1 MDILIYESIL
11 SSGGFSMNKN
21 ADTITISQTVLL
33 MMASVGLINHVLI
46 IPVLLQTAKR
56 DAWISV
62 LFTFGLSLLW
72 CVLVYYITKTINQQ
86 NILLWVKSHFGKP
99 LYFIFVTFICIY
111 LFALG
116 QFTFI
121 DTVDW
126 TIITFLPIAS
136 KAVVAS
142 LLAIVCLLT
151 AATNLRTIVI
161 LNGILLPFIIF
172 LGFVVSSGNFQHKNY
187 KLLTPFLENGFQ
199 PVLHGMIYS
208 GAGLA
213 EFFILWIL
221 IQHHIKTEVRLYHL
235 WIIATILMGL
245 TIGPLIGAIAIF
257 GPDEAARQR
266 FPAYEE
272 WRMLSLGRYFEH
284 LDFFAIYQWMSGTY
298 IRLALFAYFIL
309 ESLNVKKGK
318 RRILILGLIF
328 TFAMIIILL
337 PFSDM
342 EYLQFLRNILL
353 PYLLI
358 FVLVI
363 TFFLAVLAFIYQR
376 KKKGGRKK

>member
-1 MDILIYESIL
+1 
-11 SSGGFSMNKN
+11 MNKN
-21 ADTITISQTVLL
+21 VDTITISQVVLL
-33 MMASVGLINHVLI
+33 MMASTGLINHVMI
-46 IPVLLQTAKR
+46 VPVLLQVAKR

-62 LFTFGLSLLW
+62 LFAFGLCLLW
-72 CVLVYYITKTINQQ
+72 CILVYYITKTINQQ
-86 NILLWVKSHFGKP
+86 NVLLWMKTQFGKT
-99 LYFIFVTFICIY
+99 LYFIIVTFICVY
-111 LFALG
+111 LFAMG
-116 QFTFI
+116 IITFI
-121 DTVDW
+121 DTVNW
-126 TIITFLPIAS
+126 TIITFLPISS
-136 KAVVAS
+136 KFVIAS

-161 LNGILLPFIIF
+161 LNGILLPFVIF
-172 LGFVVSSGNFQHKNY
+172 LGFLVSSGNFQHKNY

-199 PVLHGMIYS
+199 PVLHGLIYS

-213 EFFILWIL
+213 EFFILWLL
-221 IQHHIKTEVRLYHL
+221 IQHHIKSKARLYHL

-245 TIGPLIGAIAIF
+245 TIGPLMGAIAIF

-328 TFAMIIILL
+328 TFAIIIILL

-342 EYLQFLRNILL
+342 EYLQFQRNILL
-353 PYLLI
+353 PYSFI

-363 TFFLAVLAFIYQR
+363 TFLLAVLAFIYQR
-376 KKKGGRKK
+376 KKKGGRKNEKARRKTNNC

>member
-1 MDILIYESIL
+1 
-11 SSGGFSMNKN
+11 MNKN
-21 ADTITISQTVLL
+21 VDTITISQVVLL
-33 MMASVGLINHVLI
+33 MMASTGLINHVI
-46 IPVLLQTAKR
+46 IVPVLLQVAKR

-62 LFTFGLSLLW
+62 LFTFGLCLLW
-72 CVLVYYITKTINQQ
+72 CILVYYITKTINQQ
-86 NILLWVKSHFGKP
+86 NVLLWMKTQFGKT
-99 LYFIFVTFICIY
+99 LYFIIVTFICVY
-111 LFALG
+111 LFAMG
-116 QFTFI
+116 FITFI
-121 DTVDW
+121 DTVNW

-136 KAVVAS
+136 KFVIAS

-161 LNGILLPFIIF
+161 LNGIILPFVIF
-172 LGFVVSSGNFQHKNY
+172 LGFLVSSANFQHKNY

-199 PVLHGMIYS
+199 PVLHGLIYS

-213 EFFILWIL
+213 EFFILWLL
-221 IQHHIKTEVRLYHL
+221 IQHHIKSKARLYHL

-245 TIGPLIGAIAIF
+245 TIGPLMGAIALF

-272 WRMLSLGRYFEH
+272 WRMVSLGRFFEH
-284 LDFFAIYQWMSGTY
+284 IDFFAIYQWMSGTY

-318 RRILILGLIF
+318 RRIQILGLIF
-328 TFAMIIILL
+328 ILALIIILL

-342 EYLQFLRNILL
+342 EFFQFLKNILL
-353 PYLLI
+353 PYSLI

-363 TFFLAVLAFIYQR
+363 TFLFAVLSFIYQR
-376 KKKGGRKK
+376 KRGGNKKNEMARRKTNNC

>member
-1 MDILIYESIL
+1 
-11 SSGGFSMNKN
+11 
-21 ADTITISQTVLL
+21 
-33 MMASVGLINHVLI
+33 
-46 IPVLLQTAKR
+46 
-56 DAWISV
+56 
-62 LFTFGLSLLW
+62 
-72 CVLVYYITKTINQQ
+72 
-86 NILLWVKSHFGKP
+86 
-99 LYFIFVTFICIY
+99 
-111 LFALG
+111 
-116 QFTFI
+116 
-121 DTVDW
+121 
-126 TIITFLPIAS
+126 
-136 KAVVAS
+136 
-142 LLAIVCLLT
+142 
-151 AATNLRTIVI
+151 LRTIVI
-161 LNGILLPFIIF
+161 LNGILLPFVIF
-172 LGFVVSSGNFQHKNY
+172 LGFLVSSGNFQHKNY

-199 PVLHGMIYS
+199 PVLHGLIYS

-213 EFFILWIL
+213 EFFILWLL
-221 IQHHIKTEVRLYHL
+221 IQHHIKSKARLYHL

-245 TIGPLIGAIAIF
+245 TIGPLMGAIAIF

-328 TFAMIIILL
+328 TFAIIIILL

-353 PYLLI
+353 PYSFI

-363 TFFLAVLAFIYQR
+363 TFLFAVLSFIYQR
-376 KKKGGRKK
+376 KRGGNKKNEMARRKTNNC